1 MIIAISEFVFSAPTT
16 FHFSSICQE
25 YFPPSHPSRSLPLP
39 NSRVSRLAYLS
50 TLRLMRNTNKV
61 EKDEWGCWVVNP
73 VIRWAVCFTLRFVCH
88 VKTLEELSGVS
99 MLTRKH
105 THTHMNKGPCHPS
118 PSPLMSS
125 ISFPHSFTW
134 PYQPQ
139 SCWDATVSLIFFT
152 VTPPPS
158 LHAALPGTADLR
170 RVLKSS

>member
-39 NSRVSRLAYLS
+39 NSLVSRLAYLS
-50 TLRLMRNTNKV
+50 TLGLMRNTNKV

-105 THTHMNKGPCHPS
+105 THTYMNKGPCHPS

-152 VTPPPS
+152 VAPPFSPCSASRHSWSPPS
-158 LHAALPGTADLR
+158 PTI
-170 RVLKSS
+170 